1 MSKVFCCKDLGIEC
15 TWQAVSESEEAL
27 FEIVVEHAKNVHN
40 MKEINEAI
48 RIKILGSIRDR
59 E

>member
-1 MSKVFCCKDLGIEC
+1 MSKIFCCKDLGIEC
-15 TWQAVSESEEAL
+15 SWESSAETEEELFAAVA
-27 FEIVVEHAKNVHN
+27 EHASTEHN

-48 RIKILGSIRDR
+48 RNKIIGSMRDQ

>member
-15 TWQAVSESEEAL
+15 NWESTAETKEEL
-27 FEIVVEHAKNVHN
+27 LEIVAEHAKTEHN
-40 MKEINEAI
+40 MMEINEAI
-48 RIKILGSIRDR
+48 RIKILGTMRDQ